1 MVVTRGRADDATMLW
16 SGSPARRSSVRP
28 LKTTTDPV
36 PAPHAPLQRYYEAET
51 DRSTWVRGI
60 FDRTASDYD
69 RVESMMAFGTGSWY
83 RRRALRRGGLKPGMT
98 VLDVGSGTGLV
109 AREAANLVGDPTR
122 VTGVDPSPG
131 MVQHARVPS
140 GVRLLA
146 GSAETLPFP
155 DAAADFLCMGYAL
168 RHISDLTSAFAE
180 FLRVLRPGGRV
191 CLLEITRP
199 DGAVSRALLRVYMRS
214 LVPGMAALISRHRD
228 TSELMRYYWDT
239 IAACVPPV
247 TILKALGAAGF
258 VDVDRHVELGIFS
271 EFQARKPS

>member
-1 MVVTRGRADDATMLW
+1 MLS
-16 SGSPARRSSVRP
+16 SGPPARRSSVRP
-28 LKTTTDPV
+28 LTTTTDPV

-69 RVESMMAFGTGSWY
+69 RVERMMAFGTGSWY
-83 RRRALRRGGLKPGMT
+83 RRRALRRGGLRPGMT

-109 AREAANLVGDPTR
+109 ARAAATVVGDPTR

-155 DAAADFLCMGYAL
+155 AAAADFLCMGYAL
-168 RHISDLTSAFAE
+168 RHISDLTPAFAE
-180 FLRVLRPGGRV
+180 FLRVLRPGGRL
-191 CLLEITRP
+191 CLLEITPP
-199 DGAVSRALLRVYMRS
+199 DGAVSRALLKIYLRNLM
-214 LVPGMAALISRHRD
+214 PGVAALISQHRD
-228 TSELMRYYWDT
+228 MSELMRYYWDT

-247 TILKALGAAGF
+247 TILKALGATGF